1 MLNRIDEYKS
11 ASQRMLNRNL
21 KAKYMKKIHF
31 IIITVSLSLKIFS
44 QTHLQ
49 KIEPVSFSEVNVTDK
64 FWRPKIDKVATK
76 TLSACIYQTEVA
88 TPRIR
93 NFEKVARN
101 KGEQHEGIFYDDS
114 DVFKALEAMAYSLKT
129 HPSAEM
135 EKKCDEWIDKIAAAQ
150 QPDGYLNTWYTLKG
164 LQDKYTDMSMHEDY
178 NAGHMI
184 EAGVAYYNATGKRKF
199 LDVCIKW
206 ADQFDN
212 LFGPGKRDWVTGHEE
227 LELALVKLYKVTKN
241 DKYLKLSDWLLS
253 ERGKKLAKGYTWTD
267 WKDTAYAQDVLPVK
281 EQKEITGHAVRAM
294 YLYTGAADVAA
305 QTGDAGYMKA
315 MRNVWEDVVYRNM
328 YITGGIGSAGSNE
341 GFTQDYDL
349 PNEQAYCETCASVGM
364 VFWNQRMNSLT
375 GNSEYIDVLERSL
388 YNGALD
394 GLSLSGDRFFY
405 GNPLASRGQNQRRE
419 WFGTACCPANIARLV
434 ASLGNYIYAK
444 TDNSIYVNLFV
455 GSNTTIPLVN
465 GNVAVNMETNYPWDG
480 SIKLNIDPVKKSPK
494 ESLRTKFKLYLR
506 IPGWVQGQTSTNDL
520 YDFSDFKSTVIS
532 LKVNGKDQAIMME
545 NGYMIIDREWE
556 KGDVLEYNLPM
567 QTNKIFARKELKQD
581 DNRIAIQRGPIVY
594 CIEGADNN
602 AKAWNIIIPDNTKF
616 ATIDYK
622 VLDES
627 VKAITAEVPVVSVS
641 EDGVSLKTEK
651 KKIIAIPYYTWANRG
666 KNEMQV
672 WLPTKITD
680 VKLNY

>member
-1 MLNRIDEYKS
+1 
-11 ASQRMLNRNL
+11 
-21 KAKYMKKIHF
+21 MKKIS
-31 IIITVSLSLKIFS
+31 ILLIALIVSVNGFS
-44 QTHLQ
+44 QIQ
-49 KIEPVSFSEVNVTDK
+49 KIEPVSFSQVNITDN
-64 FWRPKIDKVATK
+64 FWKPKIDKVATK
-76 TLSACIYQTEVA
+76 TLAACIYQTETV

-164 LQDKYTDMSMHEDY
+164 LKNRYTDMSMHEDY

-184 EAGVAYYNATGKRKF
+184 EAAVAYYNATGKRKF

-212 LFGPGKRDWVTGHEE
+212 LFGPGKRDWVTGHQE
-227 LELALVKLYKVTKN
+227 LELALVKLYKTTRN
-241 DKYLKLSDWLLS
+241 DKYLKLADWLLS

-281 EQKEITGHAVRAM
+281 QQKEITGHAVRAM
-294 YLYTGAADVAA
+294 YMYTGAADVAA
-305 QTGDAGYMKA
+305 QTGDADYVKA

-341 GFTQDYDL
+341 GFTNDYDL

-364 VFWNQRMNSLT
+364 VFWNQRMNAMT
-375 GNSEYIDVLERSL
+375 GNAEYIDVLERSL

-405 GNPLASRGQNQRRE
+405 GNPLASRGQHQRRE

-444 TDNSIYVNLFV
+444 SDDAIYVNLFV
-455 GSNTTIPLVN
+455 GSNTDLQIGASKV
-465 GNVAVNMETNYPWDG
+465 GVKMETNYPWEG
-480 SIKLNIDPVKKSPK
+480 KVKLMIDPVKNS
-494 ESLRTKFKLYLR
+494 KFGLYLR
-506 IPGWVQGQTSTNDL
+506 VPGWAQGQTSTSDL
-520 YDFSDFKSTVIS
+520 YDLADFGSAVIY
-532 LKVNGKDQAIMME
+532 LKINGKDEAVRIE
-545 NGYMIIDREWE
+545 NGYLIINREWK
-556 KGDVLEYNLPM
+556 KGDVVMYELPM
-567 QTNKIFARKELKQD
+567 QTNKVIAREELKQD
-581 DNRIAIQRGPIVY
+581 KNRIALQRGPVVY
-594 CIEGADNN
+594 CVEGADNN
-602 AKAWNIIIPDNTKF
+602 GKAWNVIIPENTKF
-616 ATIDYK
+616 EAIDYK
-622 VLDES
+622 VLDEP
-627 VKAITAEVPVVSVS
+627 VKALTAEVPVVTVG
-641 EDGVSLKTEK
+641 EDGLSLKTEK

>member
-1 MLNRIDEYKS
+1 MRHINIVPVVFLFSVNGFCQS
-11 ASQRMLNRNL
+11 
-21 KAKYMKKIHF
+21 
-31 IIITVSLSLKIFS
+31 SLV
-44 QTHLQ
+44 
-49 KIEPVSFSEVNVTDK
+49 KIEPVSFSQVNISDK
-64 FWRPKIDKVATK
+64 FWKPKIDKVATK
-76 TLSACIYQTEVA
+76 TLAACIYQTEVA

-93 NFEKVARN
+93 NFEKVARK

-129 HPSAEM
+129 HPSDEM

-164 LQDKYTDMSMHEDY
+164 LQDRYTDMSMHEDY

-184 EAGVAYYNATGKRKF
+184 EAGVAYFNATGKRKM

-206 ADQFDN
+206 ADHFDN
-212 LFGPGKRDWVTGHEE
+212 LFGPGKRDWVTGHQE
-227 LELALVKLYKVTKN
+227 LELALVKLYKVTK
-241 DKYLKLSDWLLS
+241 DEKYLKLADWLLS

-267 WKDTAYAQDVLPVK
+267 WKDTAYAQDVVPVK
-281 EQKEITGHAVRAM
+281 QQKEITGHAVRAM
-294 YLYTGAADVAA
+294 YMYTGAADVAA
-305 QTGDAGYMKA
+305 QTGDEGYIKA

-341 GFTQDYDL
+341 GFSQDYDL

-364 VFWNQRMNSLT
+364 VFWNQRMNALT
-375 GNSEYIDVLERSL
+375 GNAEYIDVLERSL

-405 GNPLASRGQNQRRE
+405 GNPLASRGQHQRRE

-434 ASLGNYIYAK
+434 ASLGDYIYAK

-455 GSNTTIPLVN
+455 GSNTTILLKT
-465 GNVAVNMETNYPWDG
+465 GNVDVKMETNYPWDG
-480 SIKLNIDPVKKSPK
+480 KVKLIIDPSKKSKFKINIRVPGWYMEQVVPGNLYQYIDQIDDSELIFKLNGK
-494 ESLRTKFKLYLR
+494 R
-506 IPGWVQGQTSTNDL
+506 IPANIDNS
-520 YDFSDFKSTVIS
+520 
-532 LKVNGKDQAIMME
+532 
-545 NGYMIIDREWE
+545 GYVTIDTIWN
-556 KGDVLEYNLPM
+556 KGDIIETEFPM
-567 QTNKIFARKELKQD
+567 QTLRLVARDELKQD
-581 DNRIAIQRGPIVY
+581 NNRIAILRGPIVY
-594 CIEGADNN
+594 CVEGADNN
-602 AKAWNIIIPDNTKF
+602 GKAWNVLIPDNTKF
-616 ATIDYK
+616 ETIDYK
-622 VLDES
+622 VLDEN
-627 VKAITAEVPVVSVS
+627 VKALTAEVPVVTIS
-641 EDGVSLKTEK
+641 EDGISLKTET

>member
-1 MLNRIDEYKS
+1 
-11 ASQRMLNRNL
+11 
-21 KAKYMKKIHF
+21 MKKIIF
-31 IIITVSLSLKIFS
+31 IFS
-44 QTHLQ
+44 VSAFSTNVFGQTSLQ
-49 KIEPVSFSEVNVTDK
+49 KIEPVNFSQVNITDN
-64 FWRPKIDKVATK
+64 FWKPKIDKVATK
-76 TLSACIYQTEVA
+76 TLAACIYQTETV

-101 KGEQHEGIFYDDS
+101 KGEPHEGIFYDDS

-129 HPSAEM
+129 HPGAEM

-164 LQDKYTDMSMHEDY
+164 LKDRYTDMSMHEDY

-184 EAGVAYYNATGKRKF
+184 EAGVAYYNATGKRKL

-206 ADQFDN
+206 ADHFDSI
-212 LFGPGKRDWVTGHEE
+212 FGPGKRDWVTGHQE
-227 LELALVKLYKVTKN
+227 LELALVKLYKITKN

-281 EQKEITGHAVRAM
+281 QQTQITGHAVRAM
-294 YLYTGAADVAA
+294 YMYTGAADVAA
-305 QTGDAGYMKA
+305 QTGDADYVKA

-328 YITGGIGSAGSNE
+328 YVTGGIGSAGSNE
-341 GFTQDYDL
+341 GFSNDYDL

-364 VFWNQRMNSLT
+364 VFWNQRMNAMT
-375 GNSEYIDVLERSL
+375 GNAEYIDVLERSL

-405 GNPLASRGQNQRRE
+405 GNPLASRGQHQRRE

-444 TDNSIYVNLFV
+444 SDDAIYVNLFV
-455 GSNTTIPLVN
+455 GSNTDLQIG
-465 GNVAVNMETNYPWDG
+465 GNKVSVKMETNYPWEG
-480 SIKLNIDPVKKSPK
+480 KVKLMIDPVKS
-494 ESLRTKFKLYLR
+494 SKFSLYLR
-506 IPGWVQGQTSTNDL
+506 VPGWAQGQTSTNDL
-520 YDFSDFKSTVIS
+520 YDLADFGSAVIY
-532 LKVNGKDQAIMME
+532 LKVNGKDEALRIE
-545 NGYMIIDREWE
+545 NGYLIINREWK
-556 KGDVLEYNLPM
+556 KGDVVMYELPM
-567 QTNKIFARKELKQD
+567 QTNKVIAREELKQD
-581 DNRIAIQRGPIVY
+581 KNRIAIQRGPVVY

-602 AKAWNIIIPDNTKF
+602 GKAWNVIIPENTKF
-616 ATIDYK
+616 EAIDYK
-622 VLDES
+622 VLDEP
-627 VKAITAEVPVVSVS
+627 VKALTAEVPVVTVG
-641 EDGVSLKTEK
+641 EDGLSLKTEK

>member
-1 MLNRIDEYKS
+1 
-11 ASQRMLNRNL
+11 
-21 KAKYMKKIHF
+21 MKKIYFVF
-31 IIITVSLSLKIFS
+31 IAGFISVKTFS
-44 QTHLQ
+44 QTKLQ
-49 KIEPVSFSEVNVTDK
+49 KIEPVSFSQVNITDE
-64 FWRPKIDKVATK
+64 FWKPKIDKVATK

-88 TPRIR
+88 TPRIK
-93 NFEKVARN
+93 NFERVARK
-101 KGEQHEGIFYDDS
+101 KGEKHEGIFYDDS

-129 HPSAEM
+129 HPSTEM

-164 LQDKYTDMSMHEDY
+164 LQDRYTDMSMHEDY

-184 EAGVAYYNATGKRKF
+184 EAGVAYFNATGKRKL

-206 ADQFDN
+206 ADHFDA
-212 LFGPGKRDWVTGHEE
+212 LFGPGKRDWVTGHQE

-241 DKYLKLSDWLLS
+241 EKYLKLADWLLS

-281 EQKEITGHAVRAM
+281 QQTQITGHAVRAM
-294 YLYTGAADVAA
+294 YMYTGAADVAA
-305 QTGDAGYMKA
+305 QTGDADYIKA
-315 MRNVWEDVVYRNM
+315 MRTVWEDVVYRNM

-341 GFTQDYDL
+341 GFSVDYDL

-364 VFWNQRMNSLT
+364 VFWNQRMNAMT
-375 GNSEYIDVLERSL
+375 GNAEYIDVLERSL

-405 GNPLASRGQNQRRE
+405 GNPLASRGQHQRRE
-419 WFGTACCPANIARLV
+419 WFGTACCPANIARMV

-444 TDNSIYVNLFV
+444 SDDAIYVNLFV
-455 GSNTTIPLVN
+455 GSNTTIPLKS
-465 GNVAVNMETNYPWDG
+465 GNVGVKMETNYPWDG
-480 SIKLNIDPVKKSPK
+480 KVKLLIDPVKKG
-494 ESLRTKFKLYLR
+494 KFRIYLR
-506 IPGWVQGQTSTNDL
+506 EPGWIKNKPVPGDL
-520 YDFSDFKSTVIS
+520 YKYNSDKDFFDVQW
-532 LKVNGKDQAIMME
+532 KVNGKSVE
-545 NGYMIIDREWE
+545 WKRVEGYIQFEREWQ
-556 KGDVLEYNLPM
+556 KGDVIEYSIPM
-567 QTNKIFARKELKQD
+567 ETFMMTARDELKQD
-581 DNRIAIQRGPIVY
+581 KNRIAIQRGPIVY

-602 AKAWNIIIPDNTKF
+602 GKAWNVIVPENTKF
-616 ATIDYK
+616 EAIDYK
-622 VLDES
+622 VLDEP
-627 VKAITAEVPVVSVS
+627 VKALTAEVPVVTVG
-641 EDGVSLKTEK
+641 EDGLSLKTEK